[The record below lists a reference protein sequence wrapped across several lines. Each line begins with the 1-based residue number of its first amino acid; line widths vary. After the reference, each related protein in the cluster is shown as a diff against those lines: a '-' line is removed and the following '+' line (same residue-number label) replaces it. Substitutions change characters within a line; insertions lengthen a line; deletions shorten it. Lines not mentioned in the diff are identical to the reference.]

1 MSKPRVIKY
10 FENLDDNTK
19 AELLELYPYG
29 FDRNL
34 ITFKNH
40 KGELISALPYE
51 NDASV
56 FMIRMSKKEAQEIYS
71 DLEDMDFEDDD
82 MNDDKDEGDVPFDE
96 LDESQQPFVDPNDD

>member
-10 FENLDDNTK
+10 FDNLDDKTK
-19 AELLELYPYG
+19 IELLELYPYG

-51 NDASV
+51 NEESYY
-56 FMIRMSKKEAQEIYS
+56 MIKMSKAEAQEYYS
-71 DLEDMDFEDDD
+71 DLEDADLDTDEDFDDD
-82 MNDDKDEGDVPFDE
+82 DDDFTDLDE
-96 LDESQQPFVDPNDD
+96 LADEVPDED

>member
-1 MSKPRVIKY
+1 MNKPRVIKY

-19 AELLELYPYG
+19 SELLTLFPFG

-51 NDASV
+51 NEHS
-56 FMIRMSKKEAQEIYS
+56 FYMIKMTKIEAKEIYS
-71 DLEDMDFEDDD
+71 DLEDMDFDLDDD
-82 MNDDKDEGDVPFDE
+82 SDVDDNEDEFENIDDIEDIV
-96 LDESQQPFVDPNDD
+96 DESTLD